1 MASTLRI
8 SYWNGGSDTAGAG
21 ATAEGGVKFN
31 RENTLTG
38 TTPIPIPTAT
48 GTNYSWEKHLG
59 LEVTSDG
66 STTISNRKVHHAS
79 GITTGLELFFK
90 ATTSYFTPDGTD
102 ITDNASTNGADP
114 AGYTAMST
122 SAQTYDADSVASN
135 TGTAVNGDYCT
146 VVLGVSNNY
155 AGGAG
160 SAIALPTLTFTYDE
174 A

>member
-1 MASTLRI
+1 MASTVRV

-31 RENTLTG
+31 RANTLTG
-38 TTPIPIPTAT
+38 TTAIPIPTAT
-48 GTNYSWEKHLG
+48 GTNFSWEKFLG
-59 LEVTSDG
+59 LEVTVDG

-79 GITTGLELFFK
+79 GLATGMELHFLGT
-90 ATTSYFTPDGTD
+90 ATYHTPDGTD
-102 ITDNASTNGADP
+102 IADDGAADGANP

-122 SAQTYDADSVASN
+122 TAQTYDATSNAS
-135 TGTAVNGDYCT
+135 AVGLNGYYCA
-146 VVLGVSNNY
+146 VVLGVSSNY

-160 SAIALPTLTFTYDE
+160 TNQAVPTLTFTYDE